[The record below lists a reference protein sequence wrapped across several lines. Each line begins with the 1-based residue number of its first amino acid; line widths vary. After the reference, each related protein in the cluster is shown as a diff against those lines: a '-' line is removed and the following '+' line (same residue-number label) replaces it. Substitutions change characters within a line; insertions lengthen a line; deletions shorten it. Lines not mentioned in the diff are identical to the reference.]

1 MSGLYAVV
9 LAGGRGSR
17 FWPLS
22 REDKPKPFL
31 PLGEDGS
38 SQLSSTCRRLE
49 GVVDR
54 DKVLVV
60 ASAEHAEHIRDQLP
74 ELSIGRFLPEAK
86 SRGTAA
92 AVALAA
98 RAVYSEDPEGLLLV
112 CPSDHH
118 ISTTE
123 EFSATVR
130 FAVDCHDRLP
140 VGDDPATVV
149 LGVDARSPIDG
160 YGYIVGGEVIEESGE
175 LQCRRVSKFVEKP
188 GQPAAEALIEGG
200 AALWSTGIFLWS
212 AAGFLQL
219 VEDYLGGLDSEKEA
233 PGGEMSVDRGI
244 LEKTTGLVV
253 VTGPFSWTDTGTW
266 DRYGLQLEEAGA
278 GNRVRGNFVGLDTS
292 DCIVLAERRIIGTV
306 GVKDLVIVETEDAI
320 LVCHRDSAGR
330 VGELADEV
338 NNAPRNDPS
347 RGPAGI

>member
-31 PLGEDGS
+31 PLGEDGA
-38 SQLSSTCRRLE
+38 SQLSATCRRLE
-49 GVVDR
+49 GVVDG

-60 ASAEHAEHIRDQLP
+60 AGATHAEHIRDQLP
-74 ELSIGRFLPEAK
+74 QLSTGRFLPETR

-98 RAVYSEDPEGLLLV
+98 RAVYREDPEGLLLV

-130 FAVDCHDRLP
+130 FAVECYARLP
-140 VGDDPATVV
+140 AEDEPATVV
-149 LGVDARSPIDG
+149 LGVEARSPAAG
-160 YGYIVGGEVIEESGE
+160 YGYIVCGEVLEESGE
-175 LQCRRVSKFVEKP
+175 LQCRRVSRFVEKP
-188 GQPAAEALIEGG
+188 EQDAVAALVESGE
-200 AALWSTGIFLWS
+200 ALWSTGIFLWS
-212 AAGFLQL
+212 AEGFLRL
-219 VEDYLGGLDSEKEA
+219 MEEHLGGLDSDEGA
-233 PGGEMSVDRGI
+233 LGEEVSLDRGI

-253 VTGPFSWTDTGTW
+253 VTAPFSWTDTGTW
-266 DRYGLQLEEAGA
+266 DRYGLQLEEVGA
-278 GNRVRGNFVGLDTS
+278 GNRARGNFVGLDTR
-292 DCIVLAERRIIGTV
+292 DCIVLADRRIIGTV
-306 GVKDLVIVETEDAI
+306 GVKELIIVETDDAI

-330 VGELADEV
+330 VGELAKEINSV
-338 NNAPRNDPS
+338 RRNEPS
-347 RGPAGI
+347 